1 MTEDL
6 NCRTVRSA
14 LWDYTSG
21 SIEAGERA
29 LIDSHLNECHEC
41 VLHRGEV
48 RSLRSGLRHLPSLN
62 VPELLNTRLRVLAS
76 RDRSR
81 RLIYRDF
88 SSWLA
93 EQRSR
98 AALFIDNLLKPFAV
112 AATGGVLASCL
123 CFGLVLDTLHVTQQD
138 WENDLPAGISTEVT
152 IDELS
157 PFSCQGRDVMVQ
169 LSVDSQGNVTDF
181 ELPHSAHASSEE
193 LQEIGNLVLY
203 STFSPAVRLGQRVA
217 SKQYV
222 LISHYNVRG

>member
-1 MTEDL
+1 MDDL
-6 NCRTVRSA
+6 NCKAIRSS

-21 SIEAGERA
+21 IIDERERA
-29 LIDSHLNECHEC
+29 AIDFHLSECREC
-41 VLHRGEV
+41 ALHRGEV

-81 RLIYRDF
+81 RLIRRDF
-88 SSWLA
+88 SSWIS
-93 EQRSR
+93 EQMSR
-98 AALFIDNLLKPFAV
+98 ARLLFDNLLRPFAV
-112 AATGGVLASCL
+112 PAAGGILASCL
-123 CFGLVLDTLHVTQQD
+123 CFATVVDTLHMTPD
-138 WENDLPAGISTEVT
+138 WQNDLPAGISTQVT

-157 PFSCQGRDVMVQ
+157 PFSCKGRDVMVQ
-169 LSVDSQGNVTDF
+169 LSVDSRGNVTDF
-181 ELPHSAHASSEE
+181 ELPQSAHATPEE

-222 LISHYNVRG
+222 LISHFDVKG